1 MTRDEDIIAYE
12 VMGDCP
18 VYKMNVREILEALGG
33 KVKNNKIIF
42 DLSNPIMELYP
53 ITVTDDGMGYG
64 VDEEFITEVN
74 YGDDFVTIFR
84 EKEDKDREKRL
95 EEWRKED
102 EYLVQIQ

>member
-1 MTRDEDIIAYE
+1 MVKDEDIIAYE
-12 VMGDCP
+12 VMGGWP
-18 VYKMNVREILEALGG
+18 VYKMNIREILEALGG
-33 KVKNNKIIF
+33 KVKNNEIVF

-84 EKEDKDREKRL
+84 GKEDKDREKRL